1 MPGIFWEILWPAR
14 TLASGS
20 HNTHKGMTGNKLGSI
35 QDHSNSVT
43 CAKGGVGMEGGK
55 GGGLNISIK
64 WKREAKSGE
73 AWTPRGRGRG
83 LREDCEVGE
92 I

>member
-1 MPGIFWEILWPAR
+1 
-14 TLASGS
+14 
-20 HNTHKGMTGNKLGSI
+20 
-35 QDHSNSVT
+35 
-43 CAKGGVGMEGGK
+43 MEGGK